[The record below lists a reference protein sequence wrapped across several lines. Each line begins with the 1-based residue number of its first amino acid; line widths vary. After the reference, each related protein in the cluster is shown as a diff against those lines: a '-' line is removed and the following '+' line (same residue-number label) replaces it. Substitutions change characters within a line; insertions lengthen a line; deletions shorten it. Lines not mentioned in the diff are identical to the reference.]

1 MLYGSSLPFYC
12 GTRSYLDNEGMSTRE
27 QGDTSHAF
35 LASACHEFRTHRS
48 SPTTTRTLIL
58 PWYLAVGPH
67 CSFGKSY
74 AVPAHLL
81 GKHSPVPV
89 QIMAPGGQICL
100 RRSKWQNGESVGNRH
115 SSRKQACMQ
124 RAVKKRKE
132 YVGFAW
138 SDRFCVVSL
147 DIHSSRI
154 YEIIISFSS
163 AHSNIACGWLTN
175 AWSTLPRRRC
185 APSSWDKSTT

>member
-81 GKHSPVPV
+81 GKTLARTCSNN
-89 QIMAPGGQICL
+89 GT
-100 RRSKWQNGESVGNRH
+100 RRANMSTK
-115 SSRKQACMQ
+115 KQ
-124 RAVKKRKE
+124 VTE
-132 YVGFAW
+132 W
-138 SDRFCVVSL
+138 
-147 DIHSSRI
+147 
-154 YEIIISFSS
+154 
-163 AHSNIACGWLTN
+163 
-175 AWSTLPRRRC
+175 
-185 APSSWDKSTT
+185 